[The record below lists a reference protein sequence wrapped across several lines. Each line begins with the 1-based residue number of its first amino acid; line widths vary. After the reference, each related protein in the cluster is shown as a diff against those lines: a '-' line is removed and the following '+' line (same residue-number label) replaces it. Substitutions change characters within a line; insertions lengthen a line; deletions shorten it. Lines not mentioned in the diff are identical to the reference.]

1 MEQHKTAKHKGKL
14 TSSDDGNIV
23 RLSLGSKSS
32 SESAYAGDKSR
43 SRRDESTRSYEV
55 GSLIGDKIRR
65 TSACVDIEAK
75 RSECLLSERAS
86 DRRCVKAVFWNGTH
100 GSSAQHVI
108 DVGV

>member
-1 MEQHKTAKHKGKL
+1 MWEQKTTKHKGKL

-32 SESAYAGDKSR
+32 SESAYAG
-43 SRRDESTRSYEV
+43 V